1 MSFLEI
7 FREGVLD
14 LVELPELPRD
24 TLVCRF
30 PRFENEITNGAKLVV
45 REGQGAIFVN
55 EGRLAD
61 IFGPGTFQLET
72 RNLPLLADLRGW
84 PYGFRS
90 PFKAEIYFF
99 STRPLLNQQWG
110 TQQPIL
116 LSLPGYGLAELRAF
130 GQTGYRIGEPATFF
144 QQMVGTTGVLQG
156 VHLRDYLRGLVLSS
170 FSEALTRARLT
181 AEALMGNLAE
191 MDKALLDQL
200 REGLRPLGLEMVQFV
215 TESISL
221 PPSVRDEL
229 MKYSRLDKIDL
240 ARYTQFEV
248 ARAVPEMA
256 GQGTGLAAQAVQVGV
271 GLAASQQILRSVG
284 DSLGLAGTSA
294 SGNLSSSGSAVP
306 PPLPGSSPVL
316 FHVALDG
323 KAQGPLGLESL
334 APLAVSGALRPET
347 LVWQPGMSGW
357 SAAASVPALRHLFP
371 QEPPPLPV

>member
-1 MSFLEI
+1 MAFLEM
-7 FREGVLD
+7 FRDGILD

-30 PRFENEITNGAKLVV
+30 PRSEHEIANGSKLVV

-61 IFGPGTFQLET
+61 LFGPGTYRLET
-72 RNLPLLADLRGW
+72 RNLPLLAELRGW

-90 PFKAEIYFF
+90 PFKAEVYFF

-116 LSLPGYGLAELRAF
+116 LSLPGFGLAELRAF
-130 GQTGYRIGEPATFF
+130 GQASYRIGDPAIFF
-144 QQMVGTTGVLQG
+144 QQLVGTTGVLQG
-156 VHLRDYLRGLVLSS
+156 AQLKDYLRGVVLSA
-170 FSEALTRARLT
+170 FSEALTKAQPT
-181 AEALMGNLAE
+181 AEALMGNLSG

-200 REGLRPLGLEMVQFV
+200 REALLPLGVELVQFV

-221 PPSVRDEL
+221 PPGVRDEL
-229 MKYSRLDKIDL
+229 IKYSRLAHVDL
-240 ARYTQFEV
+240 QKYTQFEV
-248 ARAVPEMA
+248 AKAVPQMA
-256 GQGTGLAAQAVQVGV
+256 AQSGGGLTGQAVQLGV
-271 GLAASQQILRSVG
+271 GLAASQQVLRAAGESFAAV
-284 DSLGLAGTSA
+284 AGTVNPAASA
-294 SGNLSSSGSAVP
+294 TP
-306 PPLPGSSPVL
+306 PPLPTSSPVL

-323 KAQGPLGLESL
+323 KPQGPLSLESL

-347 LVWQPGMSGW
+347 LVWQPGMAAW
-357 SAAASVPALRHLFP
+357 AAASSMAELRHLFS